1 VRRSCETPPASVTT
15 ETGADNKQQTVIPGA
30 EKAADKTMAQR
41 GADAPLKPKANQKP
55 ADDGL
60 FGDGH
65 KQTDLLDM
73 VAKPAG
79 PADELDDALDQ
90 AINEH
95 RAKPLSMD
103 DVAKGLT
110 AIFGKKPAGLAE
122 SETPFSTTPTPRRCP
137 TSRRV

>member
-1 VRRSCETPPASVTT
+1 
-15 ETGADNKQQTVIPGA
+15 VIPGA

-73 VAKPAG
+73 VAKKPEPARNPCRLPRQG
-79 PADELDDALDQ
+79 
-90 AINEH
+90 
-95 RAKPLSMD
+95 RA
-103 DVAKGLT
+103 
-110 AIFGKKPAGLAE
+110 
-122 SETPFSTTPTPRRCP
+122 RRHF
-137 TSRRV
+137 